1 VKRKRQKLAQMAQ
14 TKRQILISLALGLS
28 LLLTP
33 ASAIADGAGTV
44 DDAGLYEDA
53 VTVIE
58 NTISYSFAQQITFTL
73 EATVPAQVTRLRLFF
88 VASGGERTES
98 FEVPFRQESDRLS
111 ANYLHDLRLSPLPPF
126 DTITFWWEI
135 EYGGE
140 SYTTEK
146 EPFEYIDDRFVWEH
160 LDDEEN
166 PITIYWI
173 KEQGDLA
180 FGQTALDIA
189 RASLRDINA
198 ELRAPLPASITV
210 YIYDTQENL
219 KGAMILAGRDWA
231 SGQAHP
237 DLGVIVAA
245 IPQDGFYTSRMERY
259 IPHEITHLLVYQIV
273 TPEGYKYVPEW
284 LDEGLATAN
293 ERLPTPEHALMIEE
307 ARLQGQLIPLQ
318 DLCVPFSPNSQTA
331 LLAYAQSGSVVD
343 YIRER
348 YGAQGIRDLLA
359 AYANGASCTSGVEEA
374 LGTSLST
381 LETDWRASL
390 ESPPQSK
397 SQTSLPAWVQQVG
410 PLVGLWLLGLLVAIP
425 MIGRV
430 RRRQ

>member
-1 VKRKRQKLAQMAQ
+1 MTQ
-14 TKRQILISLALGLS
+14 TKRPIMIGLALVLG

-33 ASAIADGAGTV
+33 AHVIADDADFAEGA
-44 DDAGLYEDA
+44 DFAEDA

-58 NTISYSFAQQITFTL
+58 NTASYSFAKQITFTL
-73 EATVPAQVTRLRLFF
+73 EATTTAQVTKLHLFF
-88 VASGGERTES
+88 VAAGGERTQS
-98 FEVPFRQESDRLS
+98 FEVPFRQEGDRLS
-111 ANYLHDLRLSPLPPF
+111 ATYLHDLRLSPLPPF

-140 SYTTEK
+140 SYTTGK
-146 EPFEYIDDRFVWEH
+146 ESFEYVDDRFLWEQ

-166 PITIYWI
+166 HVAIYWI
-173 KEQGDLA
+173 KGQGDST

-189 RASLRDINA
+189 RASLTDINA
-198 ELRAPLPASITV
+198 ELRAPLPELITI
-210 YIYDTQENL
+210 YIYDTQDNL
-219 KGAMILAGRDWA
+219 KGAMVLAGRDWA

-245 IPQDGFYTSRMERY
+245 IPHDDFYTSRMERY

-307 ARLQGQLIPLQ
+307 ARLQRQLIPLQ
-318 DLCVPFSPNSQTA
+318 DLCVPFSPDSQTA
-331 LLAYAQSGSVVD
+331 LLAYAQSGSVVK

-374 LGTSLST
+374 LGISLGA

-390 ESPPQSK
+390 EPLPQPEP
-397 SQTSLPAWVQQVG
+397 QTPLPAWVQQVG

-425 MIGRV
+425 MIGRG
-430 RRRQ
+430 RRHQ